1 MNLPTA
7 DRVPPADLPGRSPRP
22 RASRARPARSL
33 RRRPGWAV
41 MTLLAA
47 ATALLSSRY
56 FTLDQETFL
65 DGQQAVYAAHLA
77 PLLLHIGAGVLAL
90 LLGPWQ
96 FLPGLRAR
104 HPGAHRWT
112 GRAYLVS
119 AAVTGVGGLL
129 LAPRALVPPV
139 APVGFAVLGG
149 LTLGASAAA
158 YRAARQR
165 RFDRHRGWA
174 IRSYALILTA
184 VTLRIWLPV
193 FDAAGADFDTAYAA
207 AAWAPWLIN
216 LLVAEYLIGRPVAS
230 PPGIPPAVP
239 AGTPTSPEGPPPDVS
254 APAGPPGRP

>member
-1 MNLPTA
+1 
-7 DRVPPADLPGRSPRP
+7 
-22 RASRARPARSL
+22 
-33 RRRPGWAV
+33 

-56 FTLDQETFL
+56 FTLDQDTFL
-65 DGQQAVYAAHLA
+65 DGQQAVYTAHLA

-96 FLPGLRAR
+96 FLPGWRAR

-119 AAVTGVGGLL
+119 AALTGVGGLL

-149 LTLGASAAA
+149 LTLAASAAA
-158 YRAARQR
+158 HRTARAR
-165 RFDRHRGWA
+165 RFDRHRRWA

-184 VTLRIWLPV
+184 VTLRIWLPSSTPS
-193 FDAAGADFDTAYAA
+193 ARSST
-207 AAWAPWLIN
+207 PHT
-216 LLVAEYLIGRPVAS
+216 PVR
-230 PPGIPPAVP
+230 
-239 AGTPTSPEGPPPDVS
+239 
-254 APAGPPGRP
+254 PGRPG